1 MSRIVAQSYRTL
13 LTACG
18 LLAGLAI
25 AGLAFM
31 ITLDVIMRNLGLT
44 NFPWLLEVSEYV
56 LFIVTFGA
64 APWVLHSG
72 SHVRVDL
79 LVTSLPKRAGLGVE
93 LIADLLGFVASAL
106 LGWHGLRVAMDTF
119 SRGDLLYKE
128 LVIPEWPLLAVI
140 PVSAAML
147 AIEFTRRIA
156 AALNADEAVPSPNH
170 MSDGM

>member
-1 MSRIVAQSYRTL
+1 MSRIVAQGYRTL

-31 ITLDVIMRNLGLT
+31 ITLDVIMRNLGIT

-79 LVTSLPKRAGLGVE
+79 LVTSLPKRAGLALE
-93 LIADLLGFVASAL
+93 LVADLLGLVASAT
-106 LGWHGLRVAMDTF
+106 LGWHGLRVATDTF
-119 SRGDLLYKE
+119 ARGDLLYKE

-140 PVSAAML
+140 PVSAALL
-147 AIEFTRRIA
+147 AVEFARRIA
-156 AALNADEAVPSPNH
+156 AALRAGEPETAPH
-170 MSDGM
+170 HLTDGM

>member
-1 MSRIVAQSYRTL
+1 MSRIVAHSYRTL

-31 ITLDVIMRNLGLT
+31 ITLDVILRNLGLT

-64 APWVLHSG
+64 APWVLNSG

-79 LVTSLPKRAGLGVE
+79 LVTTLPKRAGLGVE
-93 LIADLLGFVASAL
+93 LLADLLGFTASAI
-106 LGWHGLRVAMDTF
+106 LGWHGLRVAV
-119 SRGDLLYKE
+119 RHLLQRR
-128 LVIPEWPLLAVI
+128 
-140 PVSAAML
+140 SALQGTGHPGM
-147 AIEFTRRIA
+147 A
-156 AALNADEAVPSPNH
+156 AARRDPGVGGAARHRVCPPDRRRPAC
-170 MSDGM
+170 G

>member
-1 MSRIVAQSYRTL
+1 
-13 LTACG
+13 
-18 LLAGLAI
+18 
-25 AGLAFM
+25 M
-31 ITLDVIMRNLGLT
+31 ITLDVILRNLGLT

-79 LVTSLPKRAGLGVE
+79 LVTTLPKRAGLGVE
-93 LIADLLGFVASAL
+93 LLADLLGFTASAI
-106 LGWHGLRVAMDTF
+106 LGWHGLRVALDTF

-140 PVSAAML
+140 PASAALL
-147 AIEFTRRIA
+147 AIEFARRIA
-156 AALNADEAVPSPNH
+156 AALRTGEAEPAPAH
-170 MSDGM
+170 PTDGI

>member
-1 MSRIVAQSYRTL
+1 VAQGYRTL

-31 ITLDVIMRNLGLT
+31 ITLDVVMRNLGLA

-79 LVTSLPKRAGLGVE
+79 LVTSLPKRAGLGLE
-93 LIADLLGFVASAL
+93 ILADLIGLVASAI
-106 LGWHGLRVAMDTF
+106 LGWHGLSVAMDSF

-140 PVSAAML
+140 PVSAALL
-147 AIEFTRRIA
+147 AVEFARRVA
-156 AALNADEAVPSPNH
+156 SALRAVEPEPAPH
-170 MSDGM
+170 HLTDGM

>member
-1 MSRIVAQSYRTL
+1 MVAQSYRTL

-31 ITLDVIMRNLGLT
+31 ITLDVIMRNLGIT
-44 NFPWLLEVSEYV
+44 NFPWLLEVSEYL

-79 LVTSLPKRAGLGVE
+79 LITSLPKRAGLALE
-93 LIADLLGFVASAL
+93 LIADFLGFAASAL
-106 LGWHGLRVAMDTF
+106 LAWHGFRVAMDTF

-140 PVSAAML
+140 PVSAALL
-147 AIEFTRRIA
+147 AIEFVRRIA
-156 AALNADEAVPSPNH
+156 AALNAGAAVPSPGH
-170 MSDGM
+170 PSDGM